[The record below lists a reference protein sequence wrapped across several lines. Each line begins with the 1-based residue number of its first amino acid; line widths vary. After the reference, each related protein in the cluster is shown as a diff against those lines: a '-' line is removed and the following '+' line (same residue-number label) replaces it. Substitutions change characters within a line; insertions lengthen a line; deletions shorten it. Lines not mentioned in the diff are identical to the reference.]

1 MNWTVDIKLDW
12 ASGSEMRRFS
22 ILEELTGI
30 ETGWLIEDEVLREM
44 IREGVDLEK
53 CVDYAERRFPW

>member
-1 MNWTVDIKLDW
+1 
-12 ASGSEMRRFS
+12 MRRFS